1 MFLVKTKQSEIRTS
15 FSDTN
20 PLIYSLLACSY
31 EHVQCLFGGF
41 LSLLEYICFLK
52 MSSKPAF
59 DVLIKELEK
68 FGEASFKRRSV
79 GLVEKE
85 KALLAYKKMQLK
97 NAGKRVTPDQERTL
111 WKAVRSKFAAQVPKP
126 NISMLQ
132 FLNKD
137 ELTTMEKNHL
147 EDLTLYLKSQRV
159 YEELLER
166 YNPGISMKQKDKVEK
181 TAHRVG
187 LDVPK

>member
-1 MFLVKTKQSEIRTS
+1 
-15 FSDTN
+15 
-20 PLIYSLLACSY
+20 
-31 EHVQCLFGGF
+31 
-41 LSLLEYICFLK
+41 
-52 MSSKPAF
+52 MSSKPTF
-59 DVLIKELEK
+59 DALIKELEK
-68 FGEASFKRRSV
+68 FGTASFKRRSV

-97 NAGKRVTPDQERTL
+97 NAGKSVTPDQERTL
-111 WKAVRSKFAAQVPKP
+111 WKAVRSKFTAQVPKP
-126 NISMLQ
+126 NTSMLQ

>member
-1 MFLVKTKQSEIRTS
+1 
-15 FSDTN
+15 
-20 PLIYSLLACSY
+20 
-31 EHVQCLFGGF
+31 
-41 LSLLEYICFLK
+41 
-52 MSSKPAF
+52 MSSKSAF

-111 WKAVRSKFAAQVPKP
+111 WKAVRSKFTAQVPKP

-132 FLNKD
+132 FLNKN

-181 TAHRVG
+181 TAHHVG

>member
-1 MFLVKTKQSEIRTS
+1 
-15 FSDTN
+15 
-20 PLIYSLLACSY
+20 
-31 EHVQCLFGGF
+31 
-41 LSLLEYICFLK
+41 

-79 GLVEKE
+79 GLLEKE

-159 YEELLER
+159 
-166 YNPGISMKQKDKVEK
+166 
-181 TAHRVG
+181 
-187 LDVPK
+187 

>member
-1 MFLVKTKQSEIRTS
+1 
-15 FSDTN
+15 
-20 PLIYSLLACSY
+20 
-31 EHVQCLFGGF
+31 
-41 LSLLEYICFLK
+41 

>member
-1 MFLVKTKQSEIRTS
+1 M
-15 FSDTN
+15 
-20 PLIYSLLACSY
+20 Y
-31 EHVQCLFGGF
+31 
-41 LSLLEYICFLK
+41 
-52 MSSKPAF
+52 SKPAF

-111 WKAVRSKFAAQVPKP
+111 WKAVRSKFTAQVPKP

-132 FLNKD
+132 FLNKN

-181 TAHRVG
+181 TAHHVG